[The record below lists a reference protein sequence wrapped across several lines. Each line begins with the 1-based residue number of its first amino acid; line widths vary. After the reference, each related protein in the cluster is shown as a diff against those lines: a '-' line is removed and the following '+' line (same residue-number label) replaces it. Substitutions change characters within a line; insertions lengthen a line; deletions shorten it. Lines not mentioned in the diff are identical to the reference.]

1 MRWILIPLL
10 LVLAMLISICPV
22 AAEYDPCD
30 PAQRGPEAVKIA
42 QLREC
47 PASTTWGYE
56 YPYTM
61 AYGTGTPYYVGHNY
75 GLPSGAIYE
84 NPANYPYGIP
94 EPAVIYGD
102 PEYAMFLNYG
112 YSFPF
117 HGPTNLVVTGPL
129 YGCLN
134 SPFAFMGDPSLC

>member
-1 MRWILIPLL
+1 
-10 LVLAMLISICPV
+10 MLISICPV